1 MPSRPSAA
9 RRRFQTARVIAKR
22 TKVARAIA
30 HHDLAEI
37 VPGRLDDQQYY
48 IGCSRPRCCACA
60 PHKNLPN
67 ADRRRADEAWRRLEE
82 KAS

>member
-9 RRRFQTARVIAKR
+9 RRRLHTVRVIAKR
-22 TKVARAIA
+22 IQVARAIA
-30 HHDLAEI
+30 HYELAEI

-60 PHKNLPN
+60 PHKNLSN
-67 ADRRRADEAWRRLEE
+67 ADRQRADEASRRLEE
-82 KAS
+82 RAS